1 VPGASGSVVVISG
14 PSGVG
19 KGSVA
24 KALRERRPDLRWSVS
39 VTTRRPRPGEAWGD
53 DYHFVSPEA
62 FQELILEDAFLEWAD
77 VYGNRYGTLA
87 RPVEEARARG
97 ETVLLELDVQG
108 ALAVKAR
115 IPDSVLIFLIPPSD
129 AHLEARLRSRR
140 TEHEEAIQRRLA
152 AARSEMGQRDRFD
165 HVVLND
171 ELHRAVDEV
180 AAILDV
186 LQSGA
191 SSRQE
196 PPT

>member
-1 VPGASGSVVVISG
+1 VVISG

-24 KALRERRPDLRWSVS
+24 RALRERRPDLAWSVS
-39 VTTRRPRPGEAWGD
+39 VTTRRPRPGEVWGE

-87 RPVEEARARG
+87 RPVEGARSAG
-97 ETVLLELDVQG
+97 ETALLELDVQG

-115 IPDSVLIFLIPPSD
+115 IPDAVLIFLLPPSD

-140 TEHEEAIQRRLA
+140 TEDEASIQRRLA
-152 AARSEMGQRDRFD
+152 AAREEMLRRDRFD
-165 HVVLND
+165 HEVVND
-171 ELHRAVDEV
+171 QLDRAVDEV
-180 AAILDV
+180 AAILDG
-186 LQSGA
+186 LT
-191 SSRQE
+191 R
-196 PPT
+196 